1 MNRVHTLIT
10 SFAAFAAFTV
20 CASSPA
26 MARPAYSCK
35 RDKVVDVPMQFTAT
49 VVGGRVE
56 LSASGGSDKSGWIAP
71 SNNGAWKVFDA
82 TGIQVTRF
90 TDSLMTFAASDV
102 MKEAN
107 LEGLLPGTYNVVFTT
122 IDLCGNQG
130 TSQRSVTV
138 GASAYE
144 STPPVIAD
152 LQLLTLSYMGAT
164 AYSVYFT
171 ASDNSGI
178 RRVRVEAD
186 GSVLADYNYFNGTS
200 YRWWTEFFPG
210 DSTMTAF
217 EGPTFQVGYDS
228 AHKGKCGVRVIA
240 EDVSGNEVI
249 ANADFC
255 LP

>member
-1 MNRVHTLIT
+1 MNRVHKFIT
-10 SFAAFAAFTV
+10 SFAALAAFTV
-20 CASSPA
+20 CASPA
-26 MARPAYSCK
+26 LAGPTYSCK
-35 RDKVVDVPMQFTAT
+35 RDKVVDAPMQFTAT

-82 TGIQVTRF
+82 TGLQVTRF
-90 TDSLMTFAASDV
+90 TESLMTFAASDV

-107 LEGLLPGTYNVVFTT
+107 LEGLLPGTYKIVFTT

-138 GASAYE
+138 AAPAYE

-152 LQLLTLSYMGAT
+152 LQLVTLSYMGAT

-178 RRVRVEAD
+178 RRVWVEAG
-186 GSVLADYNYFNGTS
+186 GSVLADYSYFNGTS
-200 YRWWTEFFPG
+200 YRWWTDFFPN

-228 AHKGKCGVRVIA
+228 ALKGKCGVRVFA
-240 EDVSGNEVI
+240 EDLSGNQTV
-249 ANADFC
+249 ATGDFC

>member
-1 MNRVHTLIT
+1 MNRVHKLMT

-56 LSASGGSDKSGWIAP
+56 LSASGGSDRSGWIAP

-90 TDSLMTFAASDV
+90 TEMLAGFATETL
-102 MKEAN
+102 KESN
-107 LEGLLPGTYNVVFTT
+107 LEGLLPGTYTIEFTT

-130 TSQRSVTV
+130 KSQRSVTV
-138 GASAYE
+138 GAPAYE

-152 LQLLTLSYMGAT
+152 LQVVTLSYLGAT
-164 AYSVYFT
+164 AYSLYFT
-171 ASDNSGI
+171 ATDNSGI
-178 RRVRVEAD
+178 RRVRAEAD
-186 GSVLADYNYFNGTS
+186 GSVLADYSYFNGTS
-200 YRWWTEFFPG
+200 YRWWTDFFPD
-210 DSTMTAF
+210 DSTMTSV
-217 EGPTFQVGYDS
+217 EGPTFYVGYDS
-228 AHKGKCGVRVIA
+228 ALKGKCGVRVIA
-240 EDVSGNEVI
+240 EDLSGNQVV
-249 ANADFC
+249 ANGSFC